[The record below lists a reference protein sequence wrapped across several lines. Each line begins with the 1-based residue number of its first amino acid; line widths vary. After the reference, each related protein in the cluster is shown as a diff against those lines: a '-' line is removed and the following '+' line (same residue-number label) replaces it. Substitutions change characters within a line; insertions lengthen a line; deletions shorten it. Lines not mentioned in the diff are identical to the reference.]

1 MCVFTAWAAHVS
13 VVNQSGNT
21 AVTSSTKSIFRSRH
35 REERD
40 AGEKQSAENKSSG
53 KWSKMNEVMWF
64 PQKFWEEFP
73 SCVCV
78 CSLVALQ
85 AHSTE
90 STPPPMRGLIKSH
103 IQLQTLMKVVDEQ
116 DVYVVAARFLSPS
129 SPTRLTLCRTSVC
142 CIQKQSVGR
151 VANGSHEQCS
161 EQTLS
166 IVLRFP
172 EHEVMPQVFSPT
184 TLASLVPPH
193 LG

>member
-53 KWSKMNEVMWF
+53 KWGKMNEVMWF
-64 PQKFWEEFP
+64 PQKFCEEFP

-90 STPPPMRGLIKSH
+90 STPLPMRGLIKSH

-116 DVYVVAARFLSPS
+116 DVYVVLSPS

-151 VANGSHEQCS
+151 VANESHQS
-161 EQTLS
+161 SGQTLS
-166 IVLRFP
+166 IVLWRFP
-172 EHEVMPQVFSPT
+172 
-184 TLASLVPPH
+184 
-193 LG
+193 